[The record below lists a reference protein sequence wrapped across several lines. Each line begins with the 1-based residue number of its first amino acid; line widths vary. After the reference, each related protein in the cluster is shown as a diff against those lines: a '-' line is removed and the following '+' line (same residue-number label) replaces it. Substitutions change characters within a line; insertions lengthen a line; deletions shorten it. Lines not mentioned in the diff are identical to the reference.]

1 MYKYYNKNGYG
12 VMEYDFS
19 SIAGFIDYIDST
31 PVKRSVFRDLA
42 SENGDFY
49 FCKSRS
55 LEEAIINSNR
65 FHYGLAD
72 DAVEDDIAFDKQ
84 KSKTDFALERAGNNV
99 DVILIEEPENH
110 LSHTRLNQLINCIA
124 EQYADKLVVGKI
136 NVDEDPELANQF
148 GVMTIPT
155 LYVFKNGEA
164 VNHRS
169 GAMPKEQILAM
180 VR

>member
-1 MYKYYNKNGYG
+1 MSAILVNKNNFQEEVLGSDKP
-12 VMEYDFS
+12 VLVDFWAPWCGPCRMVLP
-19 SIAGFIDYIDST
+19 I
-31 PVKRSVFRDLA
+31 
-42 SENGDFY
+42 
-49 FCKSRS
+49 
-55 LEEAIINSNR
+55 
-65 FHYGLAD
+65 
-72 DAVEDDIAFDKQ
+72 
-84 KSKTDFALERAGNNV
+84 
-99 DVILIEEPENH
+99 IEE
-110 LSHTRLNQLINCIA
+110 IA
-124 EQYADKLVVGKI
+124 EENEDIKVVKI